1 MKGVW
6 ITTVYNQDWPSSSS
20 KGNVEIQKSE
30 FINILEDVMSLGID
44 TIVVQIRPKSDALY
58 KSSIN
63 PWSDILTGVQGKD
76 PGYDPLEFIL
86 EESHKRNIKVHGWLN
101 PYRVTTSGTNL
112 SVLSENNFARNNPQT
127 VIKYNNAIFYNPGL
141 PEVREYIVNTV
152 AEIVRNYNID

>member
-58 KSSIN
+58 KSSI
-63 PWSDILTGVQGKD
+63 
-76 PGYDPLEFIL
+76 
-86 EESHKRNIKVHGWLN
+86 KVL
-101 PYRVTTSGTNL
+101 
-112 SVLSENNFARNNPQT
+112 
-127 VIKYNNAIFYNPGL
+127 IFSSY
-141 PEVREYIVNTV
+141 YI
-152 AEIVRNYNID
+152 

>member
-44 TIVVQIRPKSDALY
+44 TIVVQIRAKSDALY

-112 SVLSENNFARNNPQT
+112 SVLS
-127 VIKYNNAIFYNPGL
+127 
-141 PEVREYIVNTV
+141 
-152 AEIVRNYNID
+152 

>member
-112 SVLSENNFARNNPQT
+112 SVLSENNFALKKGANLSNEELDFT
-127 VIKYNNAIFYNPGL
+127 YLFIKKNWKDVL
-141 PEVREYIVNTV
+141 KNTS
-152 AEIVRNYNID
+152 IQ